1 MFVRIPGPVLIGKIT
16 VRRRFLSGKHI
27 PVKTDRTALVYGVR
41 KHFPRGF
48 RLFRRLS
55 ARNEFHAIQSA
66 AFETLDEICPAG
78 LVLFQMGCSSLS
90 PNTRYLVFQ
99 PRPTDAIIV
108 ISAITFL

>member
-1 MFVRIPGPVLIGKIT
+1 MSKIITRFRRSITLFVLFVRIPGPVLIGKIT

-27 PVKTDRTALVYGVR
+27 PVKTDRTALVFGVR

-66 AFETLDEICPAG
+66 AFETLE
-78 LVLFQMGCSSLS
+78 
-90 PNTRYLVFQ
+90 
-99 PRPTDAIIV
+99 
-108 ISAITFL
+108 